1 MIIWYADCTTEVLMS
16 TPKNYM
22 NISKKK
28 FSKFSFQ
35 AHNKNTRHRWKIC
48 LNLTMVL
55 KESCQWGYSGV
66 SIVNIGPFLQSILV
80 FLVLNLNSQSFVG
93 YTNLFINEQYFKNFT
108 FCKNIRNM
116 LRTISGWITLR
127 QFQTRLAKFQLKEQA
142 SFNMS

>member
-1 MIIWYADCTTEVLMS
+1 
-16 TPKNYM
+16 
-22 NISKKK
+22 
-28 FSKFSFQ
+28 
-35 AHNKNTRHRWKIC
+35 
-48 LNLTMVL
+48 MVL

-66 SIVNIGPFLQSILV
+66 PIVNIGPFLQSFLV

-108 FCKNIRNM
+108 FYKNIKNM